1 MKNTADFPGFPVV
14 CGIVVSIMGCID
26 GALSVPAYA
35 FCGILEG
42 IRLLSLRWLGVQRVI
57 HKKEPFGMGGGVAAE
72 RENVV
77 VGQANPGV
85 SEIPIEG
92 ELFLHRPIGATAS
105 LGGVQMHFIAI
116 LSFFHSSP
124 VFFLEKDYRSSI

>member
-1 MKNTADFPGFPVV
+1 
-14 CGIVVSIMGCID
+14 MGCID

-72 RENVV
+72 GENVV
-77 VGQANPGV
+77 VPHRRLDPGQIHLDPVVVV
-85 SEIPIEG
+85 SSRKDRQSVFPRVDLRHVVLVRCPVRVPDLDAVHGARIE
-92 ELFLHRPIGATAS
+92 PY
-105 LGGVQMHFIAI
+105 AI
-116 LSFFHSSP
+116 DVARFPERMCLYDR
-124 VFFLEKDYRSSI
+124 EA